1 MDELLFLDLP
11 RERRFPSGLMMLE
24 YEKAVQESVYEKLRV
39 VREGH
44 LRIIYTHDLKVRG
57 PLHIKLVGWCIS
69 VVHVNRVQCKIF
81 YIMIMFTYF
90 LFSFPDIVLGILF
103 TASWRTFAS
112 NFPCISGNESLLCS
126 VFCLWLRVILL
137 GVRMFHMIHCS
148 FFTFIPGDFYDLA
161 VCNHA
166 VNFWNMPGCRL
177 ISWFMPH
184 GCVKAPMVEVLL
196 LWWHQRIYK
205 QIVIR
210 KKLVVEKFYA
220 INCQP
225 IQFWV
230 SFIVP
235 LVEGPIEY
243 SMSF

>member
-1 MDELLFLDLP
+1 MHIYCSCWSCSMQNLLYYDNVYILFIFFSRYCPGNFVHGIMKNFCLELSL
-11 RERRFPSGLMMLE
+11 
-24 YEKAVQESVYEKLRV
+24 
-39 VREGH
+39 H
-44 LRIIYTHDLKVRG
+44 LRY
-57 PLHIKLVGWCIS
+57 
-69 VVHVNRVQCKIF
+69 
-81 YIMIMFTYF
+81 
-90 LFSFPDIVLGILF
+90 
-103 TASWRTFAS
+103 
-112 NFPCISGNESLLCS
+112 ESLLCS
-126 VFCLWLRVILL
+126 VFCLWSWVILL
-137 GVRMFHMIHCS
+137 GVRMFHMIHCL

-184 GCVKAPMVEVLL
+184 GCVRAPIVEVLL

-225 IQFWV
+225 IQFCV